1 MWKRNGNVEAVA
13 KVAESVRAGLCE
25 NPEDYRWCS
34 YAAAVAGDAES
45 RRGLASA
52 FQRKRWT
59 GKLASDYRLI
69 FFGQGQEVPGGVTPR
84 GAVKPR
90 RGFSRERVLAEQK
103 RGGKLAL
110 HEALRCRVRYFTSGA
125 VIGSR
130 AFVDRVFERHRERF
144 GPARESGARKMRG
157 ADWGPL
163 TSLRD
168 LGNALQ

>member
-1 MWKRNGNVEAVA
+1 MDREVGERVPV
-13 KVAESVRAGLCE
+13 
-25 NPEDYRWCS
+25 
-34 YAAAVAGDAES
+34 
-45 RRGLASA
+45 
-52 FQRKRWT
+52 
-59 GKLASDYRLI
+59 RLI
-69 FFGQGQEVPGGVTPR
+69 LFGEGQEVTGGVTPR
-84 GAVKPR
+84 GVVKPR

-130 AFVDRVFERHRERF
+130 AFVDEVFERHRDRF

-157 ADWGPL
+157 ADWGAL

-168 LGNALQ
+168 LGEALQ